1 MKIFFD
7 DGTTHEL
14 TADEARLLR
23 FAVRHLYPF
32 AETAFKPE
40 EIERLDA
47 AADNLRAVFGCGS
60 DREEFEEGTDQQLG
74 KYDMDVMNGRGY
86 YDKDGGYVAF
96 ANPD

>member
-7 DGTTHEL
+7 NGTTHEL
-14 TADEARLLR
+14 TTDEARLLR
-23 FAVRHLYPF
+23 LAVRRLHPY

-40 EIERLDA
+40 EIERLSA
-47 AADNLRAVFGCGS
+47 AADNLRAVFGVAG
-60 DREEFEEGTDQQLG
+60 REEFADGTDQQLG

>member
-1 MKIFFD
+1 MKICFD
-7 DGTTHEL
+7 NGTTHEL

-23 FAVRHLYPF
+23 FAVRRLHPY

-47 AADNLRAVFGCGS
+47 AADNLRAVFGVAG
-60 DREEFEEGTDQQLG
+60 REEFEKVTDQQLG
-74 KYDMDVMNGRGY
+74 TYDFEVISGRGY
-86 YDKDGGYVAF
+86 YDETGTYQAF

>member
-1 MKIFFD
+1 MKICFD
-7 DGTTHEL
+7 NGTTHEL

-40 EIERLDA
+40 ELERLDA
-47 AADNLRAVFGCGS
+47 AADNLRAVFGVAG
-60 DREEFEEGTDQQLG
+60 REEFEEGTDLQLG